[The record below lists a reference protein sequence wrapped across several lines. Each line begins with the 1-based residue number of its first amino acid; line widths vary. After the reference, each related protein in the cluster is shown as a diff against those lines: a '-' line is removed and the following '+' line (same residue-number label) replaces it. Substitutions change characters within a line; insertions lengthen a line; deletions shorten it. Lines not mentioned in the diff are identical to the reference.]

1 MYFFYPETASR
12 SLEEM
17 DTIFRKTDSIFSLV
31 RVAREEPHRYGKNG
45 ELLINYEETDEHKR
59 RASHATTTHVEGGV
73 MNHSHANP
81 DYFMEKGVKNDT
93 DSS

>member
-1 MYFFYPETASR
+1 
-12 SLEEM
+12 M

-59 RASHATTTHVEGGV
+59 RVSHATATHVSESGV
-73 MNHSHANP
+73 INHSHANP
-81 DYFMEKGVKNDT
+81 DYFMEKGVKNDS